1 MDTNGHKVMTI
12 PFGSDEL
19 IRMINQTPT
28 TIQPYNN
35 NSNISVLQLMPKK
48 EFTEEIYTKIEFIAL
63 MNYYYMRLLC
73 TSLLCRMV
81 VILLLNK
88 KLII

>member
-1 MDTNGHKVMTI
+1 MDANGHKVMTI

-28 TIQPYNN
+28 MIQPYNN

-88 KLII
+88 KFII